1 MTSMKDSLSSKIGV
15 KIRLLRTKN
24 KISQES
30 LAFMSGLNKNS
41 IGAIERG
48 ESSPT
53 VDTLDKIA
61 KALGMSLVEL
71 IDVSKVDL

>member
-1 MTSMKDSLSSKIGV
+1 MTGSDSLSSKIGI
-15 KIRLLRTKN
+15 KIKLLRTKN
-24 KISQES
+24 NLSQED
-30 LAFMSGLNKNS
+30 LAFSAGLNKNS

-53 VDTLDKIA
+53 IDTLDKIA
-61 KALGMSLVEL
+61 RALGMSVVAL

>member
-1 MTSMKDSLSSKIGV
+1 MTSMKDSLSSKIGI

-61 KALGMSLVEL
+61 KALGMSLIEL

>member
-1 MTSMKDSLSSKIGV
+1 MTGMKDSLSSKIGV

>member
-1 MTSMKDSLSSKIGV
+1 MTSMKDSLSSKIGI